1 MIVIGVDA
9 HKRTHT
15 LVAVDANGR
24 ILGERVVDARPAGH
38 SDAIKWVRKRFGGD
52 VTWGVED
59 CRQVTAGLERALLAA
74 SQEVVRVPTVMMKR
88 TRGASRI
95 PGKSDPLDAA
105 AVARA
110 VLSEPWLPPASFDAT
125 SHQIRLLVER
135 RDDLVG
141 QRTATINRLL
151 WRVHDLDPERS
162 PNGRKAL
169 RFKVQRKALDDWLAT
184 QPGLSAELARD
195 ELGDVSR
202 LSEAI
207 AQLEKRINALVAV
220 AAPALLALPGCGE
233 LTAAK
238 IISETAGIGRFRSE
252 AAFARLCGVA
262 PIPSWSANS
271 GQLRAKKYGNR
282 QLNMALH
289 RIAATQIRL
298 DGAGREY
305 YQKRR
310 DAGDK
315 PSKATRALKR
325 RLARVIYNRLRY
337 DAPATTA
344 EVPATVERK
353 L

>member
-24 ILGERVVDARPAGH
+24 ILGERVVEARPAGH
-38 SDAIKWVRKRFGGD
+38 SDAIKWVRKRFGSD

-74 SQEVVRVPTVMMKR
+74 NQQVLRVPTVMMKR

-110 VLSEPWLPPASFDAT
+110 VLSEPWLQPASYDAT
-125 SHQIRLLVER
+125 SHQIKLLVDR
-135 RDDLVG
+135 REDLVG

-151 WRVHDLDPERS
+151 WRVHDLDPERNPS
-162 PNGRKAL
+162 SRRTL
-169 RFKVQRKALDDWLAT
+169 RFKVQRKALDDWLGT
-184 QPGLSAELARD
+184 QRGLSAELARD
-195 ELGDVSR
+195 ELNDVSR

-207 AQLEKRINALVAV
+207 TQLDKRINALVAV
-220 AAPALLALPGCGE
+220 AAPTLLALPGCAE

-238 IISETAGIGRFRSE
+238 IISETAGVGRFRSE

-282 QLNMALH
+282 QLNTALH
-289 RIAATQIRL
+289 RIALTQIRL

-310 DAGDK
+310 EAGDK
-315 PSKATRALKR
+315 PSKAMRALKR
-325 RLARVIYNRLRY
+325 RLARVIYSRLRH
-337 DAPATTA
+337 DDPAHTA
-344 EVPATVERK
+344 
-353 L
+353 